1 VNKLP
6 LAVQRAVPSAAFTQT
21 SKPIAAT
28 VQRKSYLLPKLQMQ
42 RQFCGQSKPL
52 LLNRGVKSPAQRS
65 TKAPIAP
72 LTTGTCHASASE
84 LLSIATAM
92 APALSMGGAL
102 LLMLNANKM
111 APKLFGQP
119 PAEEPDT
126 EVRFRDIAGVEEAKQ
141 ELQEVVEFLK
151 APERFA
157 KVGAKMPTGCLLVG
171 PPGTGKTLLA
181 RAVAG
186 EAGVPFFATSA
197 SQFVEMYVGVG
208 ASRVRELFNTARRK
222 QPAIIFIDELDAVG
236 KSRGRGLNSNDE
248 REQTIN
254 QLLTE
259 MDGFAKNHGII
270 VIAATNMA
278 ESLDEA
284 LTRPGRFDRQI
295 YVGLPDLEGREK
307 ILRVHARGK
316 PLATDVDLGQ
326 VARRTSR
333 FSGADL
339 ANLLNEAAFFAA
351 RDGHER
357 ITQKNIMDALER
369 ILTGAARA
377 TKMTDER
384 KKLVAVHEAG
394 HALVG
399 SLCPGYDQVT
409 KVTIVPRGN
418 AGGLTLFEPNAAQ
431 GDMGLYTR
439 KYLQDRLAVALGG
452 RVAEEAVFGESQV
465 TNGASQDLQNAK
477 NLARH
482 MVEELGFNTFG
493 PLVTTDS
500 QEGRMVS
507 SRLIGNLLANRIDQ
521 DVLLLVNEAHA
532 QAKTLVETHLDKLH
546 ELSDLLCE
554 KLDLEGDEVRAIVHR

>member
-1 VNKLP
+1 VG
-6 LAVQRAVPSAAFTQT
+6 
-21 SKPIAAT
+21 T
-28 VQRKSYLLPKLQMQ
+28 VQCRSALIPRLQMQ
-42 RQFCGQSKPL
+42 RQFLGQPSAQTL
-52 LLNRGVKSPAQRS
+52 ARSFKSPLQKGAW
-65 TKAPIAP
+65 APTRP
-72 LTTGTCHASASE
+72 LTTDTCHAAASE

-111 APKLFGQP
+111 APRGFGRP
-119 PAEEPDT
+119 PAEAQET
-126 EVRFRDIAGVEEAKQ
+126 EVRFRDVAGVEEAKQ

-151 APERFA
+151 SPERFA

-171 PPGTGKTLLA
+171 PPGTGKTMLA

-208 ASRVRELFNTARRK
+208 ASRVRELFQTARRK

-236 KSRGRGLNSNDE
+236 KARGRGMNSNDE

-316 PLATDVDLGQ
+316 PLSTDVDLHR

-339 ANLLNEAAFFAA
+339 ANLLNESAFFAA
-351 RDGHER
+351 RDGHAQ

-369 ILTGAARA
+369 ILTGAART
-377 TKMTDER
+377 TKMTDQR

-399 SLCPGYDQVT
+399 SLCPGYDPVT

-418 AGGLTLFEPNAAQ
+418 AGGLTLFEPSAAQ

-439 KYLQDRLAVALGG
+439 RYLQDRLAVALGG
-452 RVAEEAVFGESQV
+452 RVAEEAVFGTDQV

-493 PLVTTDS
+493 PLVTADS
-500 QEGRMVS
+500 QEGRLVAT
-507 SRLIGNLLANRIDQ
+507 RPIGNLLANRIDQ
-521 DVLLLVNEAHA
+521 DVLLLVNDAHA
-532 QAKTLVETHLDKLH
+532 QARSLVETHLDKLH
-546 ELSDLLCE
+546 ALSDVLCE
-554 KLDLEGDEVRAIVHR
+554 KLDVDGDEVRAIVNR